1 MVKIKIWF
9 FTGLVFSFLLSGC
22 SWFVTRK
29 EADQMKI
36 RVEKISEELKQRR
49 KEEKVFGEAIVN
61 AKKELSKVSEARER
75 YRKEQ
80 TAFIRKVHLLLSK
93 LNVNIRTFEVNL
105 ASLKKKVDKTLK
117 KEVEE
122 IETIFKERAAELQ
135 ELGKKFNLLIAN
147 YIKDSPQKFL
157 KYYKAFAV
165 AKEWKSLNRHLAL
178 MKLKYPSSNEME
190 EGLIFALKKLNEAKE
205 YGKVIIYCGLY
216 RRLFSQGPHYPLSLL
231 MEAEAKYA
239 IMNCSDAIKLLEE
252 FSKKFPNHKQFS
264 KVKKLQQDISS
275 KLHSKMY
282 CAK

>member
-1 MVKIKIWF
+1 MKIKIWF
-9 FTGLVFSFLLSGC
+9 LTGLVFSFLLPGC

-49 KEEKVFGEAIVN
+49 KEEKAFGEAIVN
-61 AKKELSKVSEARER
+61 AKKELSKVAEARER

-122 IETIFKERAAELQ
+122 IETIFKERAEELQ
-135 ELGKKFNLLIAN
+135 ELEKKFNLLIAN
-147 YIKDSPQKFL
+147 YIKESPKKFL
-157 KYYKAFAV
+157 KYIKAFAV
-165 AKEWKSLNRHLAL
+165 AKKWKSLNRHLAL
-178 MKLKYPSSNEME
+178 MKLKFPSSNEME
-190 EGLIFALKKLNEAKE
+190 EGLVFALKKLNEAKE

-216 RRLFSQGPHYPLSLL
+216 RRLFSQGPNYPLVLL

-239 IMNCSDAIKLLEE
+239 IMNCSDALKLLKE
-252 FSKKFPNHKQFS
+252 FSNKFPNHKQLS
-264 KVKKLQQDISS
+264 KVKKLQQEISS

-282 CAK
+282 CTK